1 MPHEK
6 KSLERNILDFCIG
19 NIRDLK
25 GYEVFESERPDF
37 ILKKG
42 EYKIVIEHF
51 RSDTVLNEHTDSVC
65 MKNYGERRRVFEVHN
80 GELEKEELD
89 FNAAASDIETIVN
102 RSLDSA
108 ASFNYKTFIDGLR
121 SVFEKHA
128 GKVINYKKNCN
139 EVWFLIDVGLENDHL
154 IGALENGG
162 NVRTN
167 TLPITADMLNIFHQ
181 CTEVSRVIVCSRYL
195 SKYNIVYDS
204 CGRKYSYKYKSFD
217 YDKTFYHVKI
227 DLED

>member
-42 EYKIVIEHF
+42 EYKIGIEHF

-108 ASFNYKTFIDGLR
+108 ASFNYKT
-121 SVFEKHA
+121 
-128 GKVINYKKNCN
+128 
-139 EVWFLIDVGLENDHL
+139 
-154 IGALENGG
+154 
-162 NVRTN
+162 
-167 TLPITADMLNIFHQ
+167 
-181 CTEVSRVIVCSRYL
+181 
-195 SKYNIVYDS
+195 
-204 CGRKYSYKYKSFD
+204 
-217 YDKTFYHVKI
+217 
-227 DLED
+227 